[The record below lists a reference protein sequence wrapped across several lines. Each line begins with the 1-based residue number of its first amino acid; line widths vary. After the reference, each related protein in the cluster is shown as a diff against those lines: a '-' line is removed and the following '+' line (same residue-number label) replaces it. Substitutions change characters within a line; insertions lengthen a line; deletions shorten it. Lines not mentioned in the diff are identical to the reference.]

1 MQVAA
6 GGENAD
12 GRLAEPRNGL
22 TTSESS
28 GPMRHPRTP
37 SSSSQDSVRVLVREA
52 GRIGGRTDARSM
64 ALESFASVNPK
75 TLVDPAET
83 AES

>member
-28 GPMRHPRTP
+28 GLMRHPKHHPRRP
-37 SSSSQDSVRVLVREA
+37 GSAIRVALFAYAEHRHPA
-52 GRIGGRTDARSM
+52 GLRLS
-64 ALESFASVNPK
+64 P
-75 TLVDPAET
+75 
-83 AES
+83 

>member
-37 SSSSQDSVRVLVREA
+37 SSSPQDSVRELVREA
-52 GRIGGRTDARSM
+52 GRIGRRTDVRSM
-64 ALESFASVNPK
+64 GRDSFASVNPK
-75 TLVDPAET
+75 TLVRPR
-83 AES
+83 